1 MQRARFY
8 FYFIR
13 LPLDFDFLNIY
24 KKNKIKKEVDKITSQ
39 SEFTTK
45 YIIEVKFKIKGVVEK
60 SDVVGAI
67 FGQTEGLLLDLD
79 LRDLQKSGRIGR
91 IEVENESK
99 EGISEG
105 IIKIPSSLTRKETA
119 LLAATV
125 ETVSRVGP
133 CEAEITLTE
142 IRDVRETKRQR
153 IIERAAELL
162 KEWDQKSLDQSEIE
176 EKIDTDIKLGEII
189 SWGPEKLPA
198 GPDVESN
205 PELIIV
211 EGRADVLNLLRVS
224 VKNTISVQGT
234 HVPKSV
240 IKLAK
245 QKKSVTAFVDG
256 DRGGTIIL
264 NELLQV
270 TKIDNVARAPEGFE
284 VEELTRKQLIKA
296 LQNKKPAKSIKK
308 IKDKSIIEK
317 GYDDTKDSFQ
327 KILKKLKI
335 KDDNIIIE
343 ATKSIKAGYAIGFNK
358 SLEKLFDIP
367 VGEIFEK
374 IRDFKD
380 TQILMIDGILTK
392 RLLSLSLNMKIK
404 FIGCKNKEGELNIP
418 ENILV
423 HFF

>member
-1 MQRARFY
+1 M
-8 FYFIR
+8 
-13 LPLDFDFLNIY
+13 
-24 KKNKIKKEVDKITSQ
+24 DKITSQ

-45 YIIEVKFKIKGVVEK
+45 YVIEVKFKIKGVVEK

-205 PELIIV
+205 PDLIIV

-224 VKNTISVQGT
+224 VKNTIAVQGT

-358 SLEKLFDIP
+358 SLDKLFDIP

-374 IRDFKD
+374 IRDFKN
-380 TQILMIDGILTK
+380 TQILIIDGILTK

-404 FIGCKNKEGELNIP
+404 FIGCKNKEGVLNIP
-418 ENILV
+418 EHILV

>member
-1 MQRARFY
+1 M
-8 FYFIR
+8 
-13 LPLDFDFLNIY
+13 
-24 KKNKIKKEVDKITSQ
+24 DKITSQ

-45 YIIEVKFKIKGVVEK
+45 YVIEVKFKIKGVVEK

-133 CEAEITLTE
+133 CEAEITLIE
-142 IRDVRETKRQR
+142 IRDVRETKRQK

-284 VEELTRKQLIKA
+284 VEELTRKQLVKA

-358 SLEKLFDIP
+358 SLDKLFDIP

-374 IRDFKD
+374 IRDFKN
-380 TQILMIDGILTK
+380 TQILIIDGILTK

-404 FIGCKNKEGELNIP
+404 FIGCKNKEGVLNIP
-418 ENILV
+418 EHILV